1 MYRYYNIYIKIK
13 LSRKDCTSMN
23 VFLYVMI
30 VIRSGTKKLNPS
42 YLLVKAIVIVNDK
55 NYPLRIYI

>member
-42 YLLVKAIVIVNDK
+42 YLLVKGIVIVNDK

>member
-42 YLLVKAIVIVNDK
+42 YLLVKDIVIVNGK

>member
-1 MYRYYNIYIKIK
+1 MI
-13 LSRKDCTSMN
+13 

-42 YLLVKAIVIVNDK
+42 YLFVKAIVIVNDK